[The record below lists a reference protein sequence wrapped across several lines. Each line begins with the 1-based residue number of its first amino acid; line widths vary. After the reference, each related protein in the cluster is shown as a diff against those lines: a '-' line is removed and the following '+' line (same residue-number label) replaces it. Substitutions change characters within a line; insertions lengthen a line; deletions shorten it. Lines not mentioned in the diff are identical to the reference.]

1 MTSVEEQLPALLRK
15 AAPMSVGVDVAEVL
29 RLGRNVQ
36 RRRRLANVAS
46 VVIVSVGVGS
56 RATVIASSGHPQNA
70 TVSPRPVTGAPV
82 ITTLT
87 PASASPSAAD
97 LRADAAVLTRRL
109 TASGFSGQVH
119 VGVGYIALNLPSSAA
134 GSVKYLASTGR
145 LSFRVPAA
153 VEQAPTKSSVAASSC
168 VSASGPASGS
178 PPPCISA
185 RLYAS
190 CPKSGT
196 VEGRQVAAAP
206 ATNWIVACDTTGTTE
221 YALSPQRL
229 GADAVANAAASIR
242 TGTDGTST
250 DNWNVSVN
258 FTPSGQ
264 SEWADLTAAISSAP
278 GCPASS
284 SASCVLAVVVD
295 GVVQSAPVIQGRIA
309 GSAEITG
316 SFTEQSAKA
325 LAAALTLPMPVGL
338 GHS

>member
-56 RATVIASSGHPQNA
+56 LATVIASSGHPQNA

-134 GSVKYLASTGR
+134 GSRRAGTDQVQCRGKQLRVCLRTSVGQSAAVHFREAVRELPEVRHRRGSTGGR
-145 LSFRVPAA
+145 RTGYKLDRRVRHHRHDRVRALPAA
-153 VEQAPTKSSVAASSC
+153 AGRRC
-168 VSASGPASGS
+168 
-178 PPPCISA
+178 
-185 RLYAS
+185 
-190 CPKSGT
+190 
-196 VEGRQVAAAP
+196 GRQRRCLYP
-206 ATNWIVACDTTGTTE
+206 DRHRRHK
-221 YALSPQRL
+221 YRQLDRL
-229 GADAVANAAASIR
+229 C
-242 TGTDGTST
+242 
-250 DNWNVSVN
+250 
-258 FTPSGQ
+258 
-264 SEWADLTAAISSAP
+264 ELH
-278 GCPASS
+278 
-284 SASCVLAVVVD
+284 
-295 GVVQSAPVIQGRIA
+295 
-309 GSAEITG
+309 
-316 SFTEQSAKA
+316 
-325 LAAALTLPMPVGL
+325 PVGAERMGRSDRRNL
-338 GHS
+338 IGARMPGQ